1 MKSFLCRLANCN
13 KNSFKGIIKHADK
26 KDLREFITFVS
37 EVMHKKIPIPKTMIR
52 LIRNNRHVMRHLISP
67 SYSLRSKQK
76 YLVQKGGAGSSLSSI
91 SRGLARAA
99 EGAGQVV
106 GQGARNV
113 RMGAAAA
120 RNIIATGAG
129 SGMRMRSGVQGL
141 SRRQGDLARRQPVMG
156 IAAQR
161 AVSNADYLSDPS
173 TRQASLRSMTSA
185 DEPSVRSFPYNRILS
200 RGETPSFRLSDPSSS
215 LGSSSESFL
224 DNIRHRR
231 AQQLYAQDPDAIITP
246 AVRRRVMRF
255 IPPTPSEREAIRYRR
270 FMRAEFD
277 DPHAGSRR
285 QSLETSTNPEEFASL
300 ERRLLYTGE
309 PRSRRSSSGYWNRN
323 IASGDSWHPSES
335 MSYQTP
341 SAIAPMRRNPAGSD
355 RAMTP
360 NERYWQR
367 GMLSSSAG
375 PESSIYP
382 RSTTSEYPR
391 SLSTYPISSHQ
402 FSSSTA
408 PPRSIGQGIDNP
420 NYVYD
425 DLPQARIYNDLPQA
439 RIYENL
445 YDLPQARRVKFADQI
460 RPKGGWHKFADRA
473 IPIATAGAVGL
484 GVGAALGAGVASMQP
499 RRHVPPVIARQ
510 AVKPQYD
517 PLPPEPP
524 PKRRKEQEIDYGQWL
539 PYYTS
544 HSRYSAP
551 EYFPRY

>member
-52 LIRNNRHVMRHLISP
+52 MIRNNRHVMRHLISP

-99 EGAGQVV
+99 EGVGQAV

-113 RMGAAAA
+113 RMGTAAA

-246 AVRRRVMRF
+246 AVQRRVMRF
-255 IPPTPSEREAIRYRR
+255 IPPTPSEQEAICYNR

-277 DPHAGSRR
+277 DPYAGSRP
-285 QSLETSTNPEEFASL
+285 SLETSTNPEAFASL

-323 IASGDSWHPSES
+323 FASGDSWPAISERS
-335 MSYQTP
+335 SYGLP
-341 SAIAPMRRNPAGSD
+341 SAIAPIRRNPAGSD
-355 RAMTP
+355 RARTP

-367 GMLSSSAG
+367 GIESSSA
-375 PESSIYP
+375 SSIYP

-425 DLPQARIYNDLPQA
+425 DLPQARIYNDP

-473 IPIATAGAVGL
+473 IPIAAAGA
-484 GVGAALGAGVASMQP
+484 
-499 RRHVPPVIARQ
+499 
-510 AVKPQYD
+510 
-517 PLPPEPP
+517 
-524 PKRRKEQEIDYGQWL
+524 
-539 PYYTS
+539 
-544 HSRYSAP
+544 
-551 EYFPRY
+551 